1 MRSKTGYAELA
12 VCGLIWGSIGVL
24 VKEIDVSAPVIVFF
38 RLALGT
44 AAVVTVWALRGRLGE
59 LALRGRRGPVVASGV
74 LLAVHWASFFEA
86 YKRLSVATTIL
97 IVYTGPVLIA
107 LAAPFVLGERLE
119 RGTVFALALSVA
131 GILLIAVPSSGS
143 GDSMGFVLAGFTA
156 LTFAA
161 LVLTLKKA
169 VEDHPTAA
177 VVAWQLG
184 IAAVVISPFLVTAS
198 GHQIVRAAPTLLML
212 GVLHTGLT
220 GILWMGALKV
230 VRAQHVSIL
239 VYLEP
244 VTAVIWAWGVLG
256 EEPGF
261 ATLVG
266 GLLIIAAGLIIVL
279 PGLRAAAGMPEP
291 AVATTTGAP

>member
-1 MRSKTGYAELA
+1 
-12 VCGLIWGSIGVL
+12 
-24 VKEIDVSAPVIVFF
+24 
-38 RLALGT
+38 
-44 AAVVTVWALRGRLGE
+44 
-59 LALRGRRGPVVASGV
+59 
-74 LLAVHWASFFEA
+74 
-86 YKRLSVATTIL
+86 
-97 IVYTGPVLIA
+97 
-107 LAAPFVLGERLE
+107 
-119 RGTVFALALSVA
+119 
-131 GILLIAVPSSGS
+131 
-143 GDSMGFVLAGFTA
+143 
-156 LTFAA
+156 
-161 LVLTLKKA
+161 
-169 VEDHPTAA
+169 
-177 VVAWQLG
+177 
-184 IAAVVISPFLVTAS
+184 
-198 GHQIVRAAPTLLML
+198 ML